1 MQRGHCGTSGYRLW
15 HLEKQ
20 IFVRV
25 SMNKNSEL
33 SVLLLSPTSLH
44 NADASLAVEWGG

>member
-1 MQRGHCGTSGYRLW
+1 MQRGHCRTSGYHLW

-25 SMNKNSEL
+25 SMNQNSEL
-33 SVLLLSPTSLH
+33 SVLLLSPMSLH
-44 NADASLAVEWGG
+44 NADTGLAVEWGG